1 MKIISAFDVDDDMP
15 MDASDQEIDN
25 RLDPVVR
32 CGGEPFEYHYEFDC
46 YHLVSF
52 IVDPR
57 RSLVRKVQ
65 AKIEEYEAGDW
76 YASDFSYALLRSL
89 GIEKPNVGMAEQMA
103 FLSML
108 PRSVSRCLAT
118 SYRHLCDFRNSYRNV
133 SRVINN
139 PFFYASPGSSESS
152 LLEICE
158 ERGFSFSVDLTKEIP
173 APEVLAEE
181 VSLLMHVEEGEN
193 AVAAAKMRLLPEVA
207 VVLG

>member
-32 CGGEPFEYHYEFDC
+32 CGGEPFEYHYEFDR
-46 YHLVSF
+46 YQLVSF

-65 AKIEEYEAGDW
+65 AKIDEYDDDDW

-89 GIEKPNVGMAEQMA
+89 GIMKSNVGMAEQMA

-118 SYRHLCDFRNSYRNV
+118 SYRHLCDFRKSYRNV

-158 ERGFSFSVDLTKEIP
+158 EYGFSFSVDLTKEISD
-173 APEVLAEE
+173 PEVLAEE
-181 VSLLMHVEEGEN
+181 VALLMHVEEGEE

-207 VVLG
+207 LVLG